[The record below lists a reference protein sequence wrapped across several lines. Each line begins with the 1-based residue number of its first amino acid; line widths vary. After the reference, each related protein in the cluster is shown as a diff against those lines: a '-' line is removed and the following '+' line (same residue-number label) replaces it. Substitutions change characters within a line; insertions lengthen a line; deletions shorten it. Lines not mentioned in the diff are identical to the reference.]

1 MPTAAPVP
9 AMDGEKGRVPMEG
22 IGNML
27 ESTIDEPVLETI
39 MRDVRMVGTK
49 MKCVMNPTAIDVT
62 TLKDW
67 DLWGPLILCLTLA
80 TTLSISAP
88 GEQKS
93 LVFTSVFVIVWG
105 GSGVVTVNALL
116 LGGTLSFFQSI
127 CVLGYCVFPLTI
139 ASIFCITVGAM
150 VGFWLR
156 LVVVGLCFTWGSTAS
171 VGFLSALVPENRR
184 ALAAYPV
191 FLFYLCI
198 SWMVLVQ

>member
-1 MPTAAPVP
+1 
-9 AMDGEKGRVPMEG
+9 MEG
-22 IGNML
+22 AMSSGGALVGTMA
-27 ESTIDEPVLETI
+27 ESTLDEPVMDTI

-49 MKCVMNPTAIDVT
+49 MKCVMDPRRVDVS

-80 TTLSISAP
+80 SILSASAP
-88 GEQKS
+88 SDQKS
-93 LVFTSVFVIVWG
+93 LVFTSVFVIVWC

-127 CVLGYCVFPLTI
+127 CVLGYCIFPLTV
-139 ASIFCITVGAM
+139 ASVFCVTLGAIM
-150 VGFWLR
+150 GFFVRMLVVGF
-156 LVVVGLCFTWGSTAS
+156 CFAWATTAS
-171 VGFLSALVPENRR
+171 VGFLSTLVPENRR

-191 FLFYLCI
+191 FLFYLSI